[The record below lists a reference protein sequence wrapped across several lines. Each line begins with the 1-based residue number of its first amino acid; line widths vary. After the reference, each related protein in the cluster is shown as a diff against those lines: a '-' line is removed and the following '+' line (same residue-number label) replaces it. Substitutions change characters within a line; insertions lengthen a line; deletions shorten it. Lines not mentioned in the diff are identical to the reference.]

1 MQIRNKFLIFVIVKQ
16 FIMNKEVYLDL
27 LEKQILSDAK
37 DGDTTVLAEILSSLD
52 EEYVFNSLSDAN
64 QEKSNF
70 QQLLGGERIKALKD
84 TIGVSNSYNTPER
97 IDIEK
102 GTILRCPYSGTR
114 FGDAF
119 ATLVSGNSIKHCRG
133 YNDGEKQVVEV
144 GGTIGLGG
152 GYKTA
157 PYSLGQI
164 DLRVWE
170 II

>member
-1 MQIRNKFLIFVIVKQ
+1 
-16 FIMNKEVYLDL
+16 MNKERDLEL
-27 LEKQILSDAK
+27 LEEQILDDAK
-37 DGDTTVLAEILSSLD
+37 NGDTTVLAEILESLD
-52 EEYVFNSLSDAN
+52 EEYIFNSLSDDN
-64 QEKSNF
+64 QKKRKF
-70 QQLLGGERIKALKD
+70 QQLRGGERIVALVN
-84 TIGVSNSYNTPER
+84 TNGVSNSYNTPER

-102 GTILRCPYSGTR
+102 GTILRCPNSGTR
-114 FGDAF
+114 MGDAF

-133 YNDGEKQVVEV
+133 YNEGEKQVVGV

-152 GYKTA
+152 GYKAA